1 MFGTENK
8 ICTVFSKFIET
19 LKKKYITL
27 WSIWRIRLLN
37 YLQINK
43 IISTTVDWYKLI
55 CVVINYVIK

>member
-1 MFGTENK
+1 MFGIENK

-27 WSIWRIRLLN
+27 WSIWRNRLLN

-43 IISTTVDWYKLI
+43 IISITVDWYKLI